1 MLTAAKKKS
10 PKMKSAKSWA
20 FSAFPRATGL
30 TIKTGHER
38 KITST
43 AGGGGCGGGGGG
55 MGEGVSYWW
64 SENLWEEKRFFGS
77 KKHCTPPLALG
88 PSGIWHFFRGF
99 FLPWS
104 TGLSG

>member
-1 MLTAAKKKS
+1 MLTAAEKKI

-43 AGGGGCGGGGGG
+43 AGGGGCGGGGG
-55 MGEGVSYWW
+55 MGGGELLVV
-64 SENLWEEKRFFGS
+64 
-77 KKHCTPPLALG
+77 
-88 PSGIWHFFRGF
+88 
-99 FLPWS
+99 
-104 TGLSG
+104 